1 MTPLSNGSLFHAT
14 HFSSYLTV
22 HMYRVHGRY
31 ANLTNPQPVDL
42 RTDFF
47 QSVHIRQTIHTY
59 SICYDDLNY
68 KSFRYTF
75 ASVHTS
81 HIDGGKCVR
90 SQDVPL
96 ASPCMQEKKLS
107 KKHKRNKR
115 VKKPTP
121 HEKIIRALLK
131 LIGLLKPTKLPPLT
145 SGECIH
151 PPNAARGAAHIKT
164 APLCL
169 SVIAFSRSILPFAPE
184 KAR

>member
-31 ANLTNPQPVDL
+31 ANSTNPQPVDL

-131 LIGLLKPTKLPPLT
+131 LIGSGKPTKLPPLT

-151 PPNAARGAAHIKT
+151 PPPKCSKGSRPYKNSS
-164 APLCL
+164 PLSLCYRVL
-169 SVIAFSRSILPFAPE
+169 SLYPTVCA
-184 KAR
+184 